1 MIQRTTPTPGGAP
14 VTAPAPATSDTPSL
28 DRLKSWDP
36 SLSERLTRA
45 LEAHAAAELHGSA
58 TCQQLAERLDE
69 PLSRLLLGLIVQDD
83 RRHES
88 LLQSIVGRL
97 NEDAEQIASQALV
110 ESGTAPSSEELAE
123 VTAELRGLI
132 RDEHEGARYLRHL
145 GRKEPNLYAGLY
157 QLLLET
163 IARDSEKHAL
173 ILRFLLR
180 RLEGNAR
187 TT

>member
-1 MIQRTTPTPGGAP
+1 
-14 VTAPAPATSDTPSL
+14 VTAPAPASDPNPHLVRATSWEAPSL
-28 DRLKSWDP
+28 A
-36 SLSERLTRA
+36 ERLTRA
-45 LEAHAAAELHGSA
+45 LEAHAAAESHGSA
-58 TCQQLAERLDE
+58 TCQQLAERLDD
-69 PLSRLLLGLIVQDD
+69 PLSRLLLGLIVDDD

-88 LLQSIVGRL
+88 LLHSMVHRL
-97 NEDAEQIASQALV
+97 NDDVEPAASSTP
-110 ESGTAPSSEELAE
+110 ESATPLSSEDFPELA
-123 VTAELRGLI
+123 ADLRGLI

-163 IARDSEKHAL
+163 IARDAEKHAL

-180 RLEGNAR
+180 RMEGGAKA